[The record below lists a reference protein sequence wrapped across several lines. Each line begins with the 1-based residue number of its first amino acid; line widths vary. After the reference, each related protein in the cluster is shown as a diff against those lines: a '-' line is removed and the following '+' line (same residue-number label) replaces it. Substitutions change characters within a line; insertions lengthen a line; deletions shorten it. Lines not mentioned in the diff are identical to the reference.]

1 LEFAEYVKERKV
13 WMSKD
18 LQRADSAKQ
27 VGDELH
33 IQFADPANC
42 TLLRHKDNHKL
53 LTEFALDFFQK
64 ELKVR
69 FIIPEQNDNNDQ
81 DDSNSPQRLRQRLV
95 NDPLVQMTVE
105 IFGGQI
111 GDIRVGPR
119 SR

>member
-1 LEFAEYVKERKV
+1 M

-18 LQRADSAKQ
+18 LLRADSAKQ
-27 VGDELH
+27 VDDELH
-33 IQFADPANC
+33 INYTDPANC
-42 TLLRHKDNHKL
+42 ALIRTKENHKL

-64 ELKVR
+64 ELKIR
-69 FIIPEQNDNNDQ
+69 FVLPEVKDTDDANDV
-81 DDSNSPQRLRQRLV
+81 NSPQQQRQKLV

-105 IFGGQI
+105 IFGGQV